1 MFLTLGKKIQRKGA
15 ETQSAQRF
23 CVWVVR
29 LPQTLRQAPNHFDF
43 PSRPLHLCAF
53 ALDFKNLAEVAA

>member
-23 CVWVVR
+23 RVWGVR
-29 LPQTLRQAPNHFDF
+29 LPQALHQAPNHFDF
-43 PSRPLHLCAF
+43 PSRPLRLCVGF
-53 ALDFKNLAEVAA
+53 